1 MKKKRVSHPTN
12 IIDVTDIS
20 EEREDV
26 LSPNCPRISY
36 TVATDIR
43 KLEEINSSGLQIE
56 YRCTR
61 CRDCKLCKDAD
72 FTERTSLRQDAE
84 DELIKES
91 VTLDYAN
98 KRIMASLP
106 IRGPEEEFLA
116 SNRPTAKH
124 ILDGQC
130 KKAQKTPEDIP
141 AIKKSFKK
149 LFDRGHCAKIKDLP
163 KDVQK
168 KFMGKPVQHYL
179 CWGLAYNPKS
189 TSTPVRPVMDAST
202 KLQEKDA

>member
-1 MKKKRVSHPTN
+1 MGEDGCFEEEPDDGSITQCCECCGQEEEAGEHEIAQQLPVTVNDDSDPPREPVCG
-12 IIDVTDIS
+12 IADIVDVTGTDPG
-20 EEREDV
+20 ERGDL
-26 LSPNCPRISY
+26 LSPNCPRRSY

-43 KLEEINSSGLQIE
+43 RLEEMNSSGLQIE

-61 CRDCKLCKDAD
+61 CRACRLCKDAD

-124 ILDGQC
+124 TLDGQC

-141 AIKKSFKK
+141 TIKKSFKK
-149 LFDRGHCAKIKDLP
+149 LFDRCHCA
-163 KDVQK
+163 
-168 KFMGKPVQHYL
+168 
-179 CWGLAYNPKS
+179 
-189 TSTPVRPVMDAST
+189 
-202 KLQEKDA
+202 